1 MKQDETMK
9 KKTKIV
15 ATIGPASNTREMISK
30 MINAG
35 MNVARLNF
43 SHGTQEEH
51 LEVIKII
58 RELDQDNSGIAILQD
73 IAGPKIRIGEI
84 TNGLIFLHKGDE
96 FILTEQIVAGNQKQV
111 TVNHPGFSKYVHQ
124 GDIILI
130 NDGLV
135 ELAVQEVKQGEVICK
150 VESEGMISSRKGIS
164 LPTASTG
171 IQLLSEKDKSDIRFG
186 IKHGV
191 DFMAISF
198 VRNGNDIRE
207 VKKFIEDA
215 GGSVPL
221 IAKIEKPEA
230 IMNFDEILEESDGI
244 MIARGDLGVEVAF
257 EKVPIIQ
264 KKLIQQTNKACKPVI
279 TATQMLVSMV
289 ENLRPTRAETTDV
302 ANAILDG
309 TDAVMLSEES
319 AIGNNPELVVQTMT
333 KVAIEV
339 EKSLN
344 RTYNS
349 NELREDEEPT
359 ADLHVAETACRLTK
373 GTDSKAVVCFTISGS
388 TARKVA
394 RFRPQ
399 VPVIALTQNINT
411 CRQLNISWGINPVI
425 IKGVNSLLEVIEEAR
440 EEVLKFSAT
449 EKGENFVITAGIP
462 FNETGNTNLTGVF
475 QV

>member
-1 MKQDETMK
+1 MK

-30 MINAG
+30 MMKAG
-35 MNVARLNF
+35 LNVARLNF
-43 SHGTQEEH
+43 SHGTQAEH

-58 RELDQDNSGIAILQD
+58 RELDQDKAGIAILQD

-84 TNGLIFLHKGDE
+84 AKGSIILHKGDE
-96 FILTEQIVAGNQKQV
+96 FILTEEAVAGNQQQV
-111 TVNHPGFSKYVHQ
+111 TVNHPGFSSSVHQ
-124 GDIILI
+124 GDRILI

-135 ELAVQEVKQGEVICK
+135 ELTVIEVTQGKVICK

-164 LPTASTG
+164 LPTASSG

-191 DFMAISF
+191 DFIAISF
-198 VRNGNDIRE
+198 VRNGNDIQE
-207 VKKFIEDA
+207 VRKFIANA
-215 GGSVPL
+215 GGSVPI

-230 IMNFDEILEESDGI
+230 LKNFDEILAASDGI

-264 KKLIQQTNKACKPVI
+264 KILIKQTNKACKPVI

-309 TDAVMLSEES
+309 TDAVMLSEET
-319 AIGNNPELVVQTMT
+319 AIGKSPDHVVYTMA
-333 KVAIEV
+333 KMAIEV

-344 RTYNS
+344 RTYNL
-349 NELREDEEPT
+349 NELKEGEKLT
-359 ADLHVAETACRLTK
+359 ADLLVAETACRLTK
-373 GTDSKAVVCFTISGS
+373 GTDSKAIVCFTMSGS

-394 RFRPQ
+394 RFRSR
-399 VPVIALTQNINT
+399 VPVFALTQNIIT
-411 CRQLNISWGINPVI
+411 CRQLNLCWGINPVLT
-425 IKGVNSLLEVIEEAR
+425 KSVNSFMELIDEAR
-440 EEVLKFSAT
+440 EEMITAIDAS
-449 EKGENFVITAGIP
+449 KGDNFVITAGIP
-462 FNETGNTNLTGVF
+462 FNEAGKTNLTGVF